1 MKNIFFYM
9 SVVIMVSTVFFAC
22 SDPYDDQFVAEPT
35 IYEQEP
41 LQDTNFSAT
50 ILTDPLIIT
59 GENIEN
65 TFDFMRVTPPILMD
79 NNATIVYSVLLSD
92 TEEFDISKPLPVTL
106 SESILKTTYAE
117 INDILKT
124 LNPTLDEHTAYA
136 KLLAYI
142 VKNGTKALYATP
154 VMAFTVTTYNFPPVA
169 VNDTLIAIKNE
180 QLKYDVTLNDTDYEN
195 DPITLVRVT
204 QPTHGKAWISGN
216 SIIYTP
222 EKDYTGPDE
231 FTYTITDGNSNATAS
246 VIITVTAL
254 KRFTEVDV
262 KPYYI
267 IGMADGKW
275 NNSVDGLGVSIY
287 PLNVVEGYKY
297 NDEGAGEFTFTGY
310 FWASRGFKLIRDV
323 GKWDEQWGVKNDVY
337 VHNDGDSRDIKVPS
351 DGYYTITLNSI
362 NHTLTIEPSTITPP
376 SYMEKGIG
384 LIGGFTG
391 WGSDVEMLPAES
403 SNNHVWYV
411 TYTFDE
417 DTEGKFREIDN
428 WGINWGSKLFP
439 IGIGVQNGSNIEIK
453 AGTYVVLF
461 NDISGNYYF
470 IQK

>member
-1 MKNIFFYM
+1 MEKLFSYI
-9 SVVIMVSTVFFAC
+9 SAVIIAGIAFLAC
-22 SDPYDDQFVAEPT
+22 SDPYDDQLVAEPT

-41 LQDTNFSAT
+41 LQDDNFSIT
-50 ILTDPLIIT
+50 ILTKPLTIT
-59 GENIEN
+59 AEKIGQ
-65 TFDFMRVTPPILMD
+65 TFDFISVTPPTLVD
-79 NNATIVYSVLLSD
+79 SGASVAYKILLSD
-92 TEEFDISKPLPVTL
+92 TENFAIAKSIPSTL
-106 SESILKTTYAE
+106 SGSILKVAYE
-117 INDILKT
+117 QINDTLKA
-124 LNPTLDEHTAYA
+124 LNPTLAEHTVYT
-136 KLLAYI
+136 KVLAFI
-142 VKNGTKALYATP
+142 IKDGTKALYATP
-154 VMAFTVTTYNFPPVA
+154 IASFMATTYNFPPVA
-169 VNDTLIAIKNE
+169 VNDTVIAIKNE
-180 QLKYDVTLNDTDYEN
+180 VLKYDVTLNDTDYEN

-222 EKDYTGPDE
+222 EKDYTGDDE

-275 NNSVDGLGVSIY
+275 NNSVDGLGASIY

-323 GKWDEQWGVKNDVY
+323 GNWDEQWGVKDGVY
-337 VHNDGDSRDIKVPS
+337 VHNDGSSGDIKVPS

-362 NHTLTIEPSTITPP
+362 NHTLTIEPTATTPT
-376 SYMEKGIG
+376 SHMEKGIG

-403 SNNHVWYV
+403 SNNHIWYV
-411 TYTFDE
+411 IYTFDE
-417 DTEGKFREIDN
+417 DTEGKFREINN
-428 WGINWGSKLFP
+428 WDINWGSKLFP
-439 IGIGVQNGSNIEIK
+439 IGIGVQGGPNIEIK
-453 AGTYVVLF
+453 AGTYIVLF
-461 NDISGNYYF
+461 NDVSGNYYF
-470 IQK
+470 FQK